1 MLIKK
6 VRALKIELFALKHDY
21 ETIMVQVSPIE
32 ANFAELKLQAW
43 LDFVVG
49 RRQMQQQLQRQ
60 LLQLCTQHLRRC
72 NLLLLQSALAATL
85 QSAFESASST
95 LQSAVATL

>member
-43 LDFVVG
+43 LDFEQEFSETLVDIREEV
-49 RRQMQQQLQRQ
+49 QSLISSSSSY
-60 LLQLCTQHLRRC
+60 LRGDT
-72 NLLLLQSALAATL
+72 SET
-85 QSAFESASST
+85 
-95 LQSAVATL
+95 